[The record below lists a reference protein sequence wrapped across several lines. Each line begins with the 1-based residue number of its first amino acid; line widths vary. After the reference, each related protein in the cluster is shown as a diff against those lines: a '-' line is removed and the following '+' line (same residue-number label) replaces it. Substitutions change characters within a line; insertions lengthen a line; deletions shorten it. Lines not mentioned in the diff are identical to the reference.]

1 MLSVAL
7 SYAVS
12 ESAWVLWLNISTW
25 KEEEESEG
33 HQADEQGGEG
43 VRRRRSWGTQ
53 SGDASDRM
61 KRWRQVGR
69 FENNSCTRGVRNEE
83 AGKRTIGSIRS
94 TSLLVALPSQK
105 RLHQVG
111 PHELTDGNSRATR
124 EQRTSAKVCHTPG
137 EDTAGMLAPKVLD
150 MTVSIAQRKSAEDTV
165 EEAEPAALSTN

>member
-1 MLSVAL
+1 M
-7 SYAVS
+7 
-12 ESAWVLWLNISTW
+12 
-25 KEEEESEG
+25 
-33 HQADEQGGEG
+33 
-43 VRRRRSWGTQ
+43 
-53 SGDASDRM
+53 
-61 KRWRQVGR
+61 
-69 FENNSCTRGVRNEE
+69 
-83 AGKRTIGSIRS
+83 
-94 TSLLVALPSQK
+94 LVALPSQK